1 MTRHTTPLM
10 RKIRNNCYAR
20 RMTYMRTI
28 VAKPRLFALLG
39 ASLLALSACGGS
51 SDGGT
56 GASDGARAS
65 DGGGAEAAPSSDRTE
80 VGALTPR
87 IVLAHDGGVTT
98 IDSSDGSTL
107 GTAELEGYVRL
118 NPAGDGRHVAV
129 SASDAITMYDTG
141 LLAQG
146 HGDHFH
152 YYVQEPALTDLSVG
166 APHPGHV
173 VPHGDRTALFA
184 DGTGAITLID
194 PTKLADGD
202 LGVLEQTAT
211 EDPHHGVAVPLADG
225 GLLTTQGTEEARST
239 VQVLDADGQVTA
251 QTTDCPGVHGEASAQ
266 PTESG
271 DVISLGCENGSVIY
285 RDGELHKVEIEG
297 DYQRSGNQKGHED
310 SPIVLADLKVEAEP
324 AGGIERPTEIALI
337 DTRDATQ
344 QVVDLGS
351 PYWFRSLDRG
361 PDGEALVLTTDGE
374 LNILD
379 PETGKMLHEVPVTG
393 EWTEPDQWQQAAP
406 MMAVADG
413 TAFVVDPQAKK
424 LTMVDVASGEIYREL
439 DLPVVP
445 HEIQVATGTAS
456 GEYEITPGAEDSAD
470 ASDHGDHGDHSE
482 HGDHAD
488 DEGHE
493 GHEHEGAAEA
503 SDAGGAH
510 EDR

>member
-1 MTRHTTPLM
+1 M
-10 RKIRNNCYAR
+10 NR
-20 RMTYMRTI
+20 RT
-28 VAKPRLFALLG
+28 AALLG
-39 ASLLALSACGGS
+39 IGVLALSACGSGGNDAGTDGS
-51 SDGGT
+51 
-56 GASDGARAS
+56 AS
-65 DGGGAEAAPSSDRTE
+65 DGGGAEAAPASDRTE

-98 IDSSDGSTL
+98 LDSADGTVL

-129 SASDAITMYDTG
+129 NAADAITMYDTG

-152 YYVQEPALTDLSVG
+152 YYVQNPALTDLSID

-194 PTKLADGD
+194 PTALADGD
-202 LGVLEQTAT
+202 LDILEETAT
-211 EDPHHGVAVPLADG
+211 EAPHHGVAVPLSDG
-225 GLLTTQGTEEARST
+225 GLLLTQGTEEARST
-239 VQVLDADGQVTA
+239 VQVLDAEGNVTA
-251 QTTDCPGVHGEASAQ
+251 ETTDCPGVHGEAAAQ

-285 RDGELHKVEIEG
+285 RDGEFHKVAIEG
-297 DYQRSGNQKGHED
+297 DYQRSGNQKGHES
-310 SPIVLADLKVEAEP
+310 SPIVLADHKVEADP
-324 AGGIERPTEIALI
+324 ADGKERPTEIALI
-337 DTRDATQ
+337 DTRDASMQT
-344 QVVDLGS
+344 VDLGS
-351 PYWFRSLDRG
+351 EYWFRSLDRG

-379 PETGKMLHEVPVTG
+379 PETGEMLHEVPVAQ
-393 EWTEPDQWQQAAP
+393 EWTEPDQWQEAAP

-413 TAFVVDPQAKK
+413 TAFVVDPQSKE

-439 DLPVVP
+439 ELPVIP

-456 GEYEITPGAEDSAD
+456 GEYEVAPGADEHEDVDGAES
-470 ASDHGDHGDHSE
+470 SDGGGEEHDHEGGDHE
-482 HGDHAD
+482 ED
-488 DEGHE
+488 DHE
-493 GHEHEGAAEA
+493 GHDH
-503 SDAGGAH
+503 
-510 EDR
+510 